1 MSEPKRVLRPVLDT
15 APDTAHDD
23 SARGAPDRSAT
34 IIAFGLVAI
43 VSMLFGFVIGLF
55 F

>member
-1 MSEPKRVLRPVLDT
+1 MSEPKRALHPVASAVPEPAT
-15 APDTAHDD
+15 APLRETGD
-23 SARGAPDRSAT
+23 RAPT
-34 IIAFGLVAI
+34 VIAFGLVAI